1 VQSAVVY
8 RNHQDLESK
17 HVDPTGLVPRT
28 VFAKSPP
35 LALTHTPWP
44 VLTRED
50 THVVRVRV
58 VIHVVRALVLIAA
71 GVVTVG
77 VVPTVSRATIGVHT
91 KLVVVQVVQAVV

>member
-1 VQSAVVY
+1 MQSAVVY

-17 HVDPTGLVPRT
+17 HVDPTGLV
-28 VFAKSPP
+28 P